1 MKQVWV
7 LLFLWI
13 TFLTF
18 SQVRLASHPLELK
31 KAKEYHQIINTSD
44 RQNDNV
50 FVFAT
55 DKEKTT
61 ILNALIYCS
70 NFVKAG

>member
-1 MKQVWV
+1 MNQIWV
-7 LLFLWI
+7 LLFLGS

-18 SQVRLASHPLELK
+18 GQIRLASHPLELK

-55 DKEKTT
+55 DKE
-61 ILNALIYCS
+61 
-70 NFVKAG
+70 